1 MKSWKGNWQKMRV
14 LAVESSAMVAGAAV
28 INEERLMGEF
38 TLNHRKTH
46 SQKLMPLIEELLDS
60 LDLTLMDMDVLA
72 VSKGPG
78 SFTGLRIGI
87 STVKALAQATGKP
100 VIGIPTLDGL
110 AYNLACSSGIIC
122 PIMDAR
128 REQVYT
134 CVYRW
139 NFTGGEDEDCQRE
152 WGRLE
157 RLDEYM
163 AVPILDLLEKLKDT
177 KEPIVFNGDGAPV
190 YRQIILD
197 KLGDQATFAPAP
209 LAMQRAAS
217 IAALALEKAQ
227 KGEVEAYGNLIPFYL
242 RKSQA
247 EQKFG
252 C

>member
-1 MKSWKGNWQKMRV
+1 MRV
-14 LAVESSAMVAGAAV
+14 LAVESSAMVAGAAI

-46 SQKLMPLIEELLDS
+46 SEKLMPLIEDILNS
-60 LDLTLMDMDVLA
+60 LDLTLEDIDVLA

-87 STVKALAQATGKP
+87 SLVKGLAQAVQKP

-110 AYNLACSSGIIC
+110 AYNLALSSGIIC

-134 CVYRW
+134 SIYRW
-139 NFTGGEDEDCQRE
+139 HSDKGDEDNSINC
-152 WGRLE
+152 GRLE

-163 AVPILDLLEKLKDT
+163 AVPILELLEKLKNT
-177 KEPIVFNGDGAPV
+177 KEPVVFNGDGVPV

-197 KLGDQATFAPAP
+197 RLGDQASFAPAP

-217 IAALALEKAQ
+217 IASLALEKAQ
-227 KGEVEAYGNLIPFYL
+227 RGELESYNDLIPFYL

-252 C
+252 G

>member
-1 MKSWKGNWQKMRV
+1 MIV

-28 INEERLMGEF
+28 VNEERLMGEF

-46 SQKLMPLIEELLDS
+46 SQKLMPLIEDLLNS
-60 LDLTLMDMDVLA
+60 LDLTLEDIDVLA

-78 SFTGLRIGI
+78 SFTGIRIGI
-87 STVKALAQATGKP
+87 ATVKGLAQAVQKP
-100 VIGIPTLDGL
+100 IIGIPTLDGL
-110 AYNLACSSGIIC
+110 AYNLACSRGIIC

-134 CVYRW
+134 SIYRW
-139 NFTGGEDEDCQRE
+139 HSNKDDNSIVN
-152 WGRLE
+152 GRLE

-163 AVPILDLLEKLKDT
+163 AIPIAELLEKLKNT
-177 KEPIVFNGDGAPV
+177 KEPIVFNGDGVPV

-197 KLGDQATFAPAP
+197 KLGDQAAFAPAP
-209 LAMQRAAS
+209 SAMQRAAS

-227 KGEVEAYGNLIPFYL
+227 MGEMESYNDLVPFYL

-252 C
+252 S

>member
-1 MKSWKGNWQKMRV
+1 MKIWKENWQKMKI

-28 INEERLMGEF
+28 INEERLLGEF

-46 SQKLMPLIEELLDS
+46 SEKLMLLIEGLLNS
-60 LDLTLMDMDVLA
+60 LELTLEDIDMLA

-87 STVKALAQATGKP
+87 SIVKGLAQAVQKP
-100 VIGIPTLDGL
+100 VIGIPTLDSL

-134 CVYRW
+134 CIYRW
-139 NFTGGEDEDCQRE
+139 HPDKGGNDNNIGR
-152 WGRLE
+152 GRLE

-163 AVPILDLLEKLKDT
+163 AVPILELLEKLKDT
-177 KEPIVFNGDGAPV
+177 KEPVVFNGDGVPV
-190 YRQIILD
+190 YRQIILN
-197 KLGDQATFAPAP
+197 KLGDQASFAPTPSAV
-209 LAMQRAAS
+209 QRAAS

-227 KGEVEAYGNLIPFYL
+227 RGELESYRDLVPFYL

-252 C
+252 RK